1 MCLIRRLAG
10 AVAYCIVAVA
20 YQTVPKAYFIELSKN
35 FSLDGIAPSP
45 DTFVQ
50 RATELSIP
58 LRVRYKFLDQAVFYG
73 LSVSLEHDGHVK
85 MLRSLHGVENVIP
98 VQQMTHPYRPS
109 VGTSRAS
116 KRETPPDESDIK
128 QLQPRSSL
136 PRHSEI
142 DWNSPHTMTG
152 VDRLHAQGIFGDGV
166 RISIIDTGIDYL
178 HPALGGCFG
187 KGCKVEFG
195 YDFVGDE
202 YGSRNFTPNPSA
214 DPRPGCYAGF
224 HGTHVAGVAGM
235 DAPPNSS
242 RFAGLVGVAPRA
254 TLGMYRVFGCDG
266 TTSHDAIVAAMQ
278 KSVEAGADVV
288 SISIC
293 ELGTWSGYPLSPLS
307 AAVAALK
314 AKGVAVIAA
323 AGNSGTRGM
332 FSIKLPAGADDALGI
347 ASVENSKF
355 PTYRVQDSKG
365 ANFRYGSLY
374 PFPKGAY
381 SVVWADRDSGDYN
394 FGCSASDYPPA
405 SQLSGPISNYIIAI
419 KRGRSCSPTQIQSH
433 AIAANY
439 TRVITYP
446 DPTINDV
453 FVEGHAAPG
462 PFLTADGSEFSMSS
476 AVDDTLFNAAKRPGT
491 YKLFVDSQEPYLVD
505 QPGGGLPNMFS
516 SIGQL
521 RQPRFLRSQ
530 PGKVVMSDSST
541 GPNADFAF
549 KPQLAAPG
557 GTILSTLPLMEKSRG
572 YGFVSG
578 TSMATPYVSG
588 VYALI
593 KSQLPSLSVDEIFAR
608 MQTTAKQVRMADFD
622 LTAPAIQQGAGL
634 VHAYKALVSKSA
646 ISPGEFKLVDGYE
659 AAFTIGNPSDD
670 DVIYTFTNIPA
681 AGAVAFPDSRSGSPE
696 VDYIPQSFSAN
707 IQFTPGD
714 RITVPAGSSLDVPFL
729 VTPPFDIDPSQIPIF
744 SGFIGIV
751 SSSNET
757 FTIPYMGPA
766 YNYSNAPVVGLSN
779 ITRAQRSN
787 ALTPLR
793 DPFSAPQVFSQGDK
807 VDIGDYH
814 SFSFQNSDYPV
825 AYFTTLQ
832 PVKKFR
838 FDIVRASTNF
848 TPTWYGYD
856 PHVRLDNLTET
867 TMAENITVAGVSIL
881 GSISVQNGWLPHTN
895 YQVSW
900 SDSILDVR
908 AARELGLKKGSYRVL
923 LRWLKFFKDESDPG
937 SWDSWMSGVIDV
949 LEDVF

>member
-1 MCLIRRLAG
+1 MCLIRRLA
-10 AVAYCIVAVA
+10 AAAAYCSVAVA
-20 YQTVPKAYFIELSKN
+20 HQTVPKAYFIELSKN
-35 FSLDGIAPSP
+35 FSADGTASGP

-50 RATELSIP
+50 KAAELSIP
-58 LRVRYKFLDQAVFYG
+58 LRVRYKFLDQTVFYG
-73 LSVSLEHDGHVK
+73 LSVSLEHDHHVK
-85 MLRSLHGVENVIP
+85 SLRSLPGVENVVP
-98 VQQMTHPYRPS
+98 VQQTTHPHRPS
-109 VGTSRAS
+109 AGTSRAS
-116 KRETPPDESDIK
+116 KRETPPDESDMK

-136 PRHSEI
+136 PRGSAI
-142 DWNSPHTMTG
+142 GNWNSPHAMTG
-152 VDRLHAQGIFGDGV
+152 VDRLHARGILGDGV
-166 RISIIDTGIDYL
+166 RISIIDTGVDYL

-187 KGCKVEFG
+187 QGCKVEFG
-195 YDFVGDE
+195 YDFVGDD

-242 RFAGLVGVAPRA
+242 MFAGLVGVAPRA

-293 ELGTWSGYPLSPLS
+293 ELGAWSGYPLSPLS

-314 AKGVAVIAA
+314 AKGVAVVAA
-323 AGNSGTRGM
+323 AGNTGTRGM
-332 FSIKLPAGADDALGI
+332 FSIKLPAGADGALGI

-355 PTYRVQDSKG
+355 PTYPVQDSNG
-365 ANFRYGSLY
+365 AIFRYGSLH
-374 PFPKGAY
+374 PFPKGVY

-419 KRGRSCSPTQIQSH
+419 KRGRSCSPTQVQSH

-446 DPTINDV
+446 DPTIDDV

-476 AVDDTLFNAAKRPGT
+476 AVDDTLFNAAKSPGT

-516 SIGQL
+516 SI
-521 RQPRFLRSQ
+521 
-530 PGKVVMSDSST
+530 

-608 MQTTAKQVRMADFD
+608 MQTTAKQVRMADLD

-634 VHAYKALVSKSA
+634 VQADKALFSKSA

-681 AGAVAFPDSRSGSPE
+681 AGAVAFPDSRSRSPE
-696 VDYIPQSFSAN
+696 VGYIPRSFSAN
-707 IQFTPGD
+707 IQFAPGD

-729 VTPPFDIDPSQIPIF
+729 VTPPFDIDPSRIPIF

-779 ITRAQRSN
+779 LTEAQRSN
-787 ALTPLR
+787 ALTPSR
-793 DPFSAPQVFSQGDK
+793 DPFSAPQVFAQGDK
-807 VDIGDYH
+807 VDIGSYR
-814 SFSFQNSDYPV
+814 SFSFRNSDYPV

-832 PVKKFR
+832 PVQKFR
-838 FDIVRASTNF
+838 FDVVRASTDF
-848 TPTWYGYD
+848 TPTWYGFD
-856 PHVRLDNLTET
+856 PDVRLDNLTET

-881 GSISVQNGWLPHTN
+881 GSILVQDGWLPHTD
-895 YQVSW
+895 YQASW

-923 LRWLKFFKDESDPG
+923 LRWLRFFKDEGDPD
-937 SWDSWMSGVIDV
+937 SWDSWMSGVVDV